1 MRETINRKK
10 KIAPIVVAVL
20 VVLYIGPLV
29 LMMAALAGFLG
40 AQEGL
45 AVAPFFLLYAFAG
58 GAVIVGVLAAMAQ
71 RLREIDGGEEDEAS
85 KY

>member
-40 AQEGL
+40 
-45 AVAPFFLLYAFAG
+45 
-58 GAVIVGVLAAMAQ
+58 VLAAMAQ
-71 RLREIDGGEEDEAS
+71 RLREIDGGEEEDAK

>member
-29 LMMAALAGFLG
+29 LMMAALA
-40 AQEGL
+40 
-45 AVAPFFLLYAFAG
+45 
-58 GAVIVGVLAAMAQ
+58 AVIGGLILFQHRGNLQ
-71 RLREIDGGEEDEAS
+71 RLFSGTENKLSFHRKKGGT
-85 KY
+85 

>member
-1 MRETINRKK
+1 MRNNTKK

-40 AQEGL
+40 AQEG
-45 AVAPFFLLYAFAG
+45 
-58 GAVIVGVLAAMAQ
+58 
-71 RLREIDGGEEDEAS
+71 
-85 KY
+85 